1 LKSIFFITP
10 ELKHLDRTRAGVL
23 ALFRF
28 KEMRPLAGISSLVD
42 WRLHGHLSRL
52 IIDGFFKGDAE
63 ESLLIPLGRRLPQE
77 YLLVVGLGDRAG
89 FTEKSFDSCLKKLF
103 DTARGVNR
111 SEIAVALPGRP
122 ERECDTLLA
131 IDRFL
136 KIYEEDGDGLEFRI
150 IEPVEAQKVIIPVVE
165 RWRLRQLVPQSVKQ
179 DKLI

>member
-1 LKSIFFITP
+1 
-10 ELKHLDRTRAGVL
+10 VL

-122 ERECDTLLA
+122 ERECDTLL
-131 IDRFL
+131 
-136 KIYEEDGDGLEFRI
+136 